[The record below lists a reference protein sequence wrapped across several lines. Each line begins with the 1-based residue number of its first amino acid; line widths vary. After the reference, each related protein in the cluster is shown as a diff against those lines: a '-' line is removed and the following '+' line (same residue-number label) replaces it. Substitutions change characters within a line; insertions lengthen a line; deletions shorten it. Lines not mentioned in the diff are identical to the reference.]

1 MSAEWVTAIATI
13 FTALV
18 IAASALA
25 ALFQIRHMRKS
36 NEIEIIDK
44 WTEAIESEQ
53 FQQARMFVMRE
64 LPRIL
69 SDPETVRGLSWDPIA
84 PEVMPIRTVCNHF
97 ESVGAF
103 IKLGSVEANVA
114 CELWALVVFECWR
127 AIAPVAAFI
136 RERYHTDAVWENFE
150 YLAVLSEAYIE
161 RHPGGTY
168 PPNTPRMPV
177 DRSLIQIM
185 NAET

>member
-1 MSAEWVTAIATI
+1 MSPEWVTAIATV

-36 NEIEIIDK
+36 NEIAIIDK

-53 FQQARMFVMRE
+53 FQQARMFVLRE

-69 SDPETVRGLSWDPIA
+69 ADPVALRELLWDPVPPEIA
-84 PEVMPIRTVCNHF
+84 PMRTVCNHF

-103 IKLGSVEANVA
+103 IKLGSVEARVA
-114 CELWALVVFECWR
+114 CELWALVVLECWR
-127 AIAPVAAFI
+127 GIAPVAAYI
-136 RERYHTDAVWENFE
+136 RKRYGTDAVWENFE
-150 YLAVLSEAYIE
+150 YLAVLAEDYIAT
-161 RHPGGTY
+161 HAGNTY
-168 PPNTPRMPV
+168 PRDTRRMPL
-177 DRSLIQIM
+177 DSSLIESLEG
-185 NAET
+185 NT